1 MRFAHQ
7 DQPFNRVPAA
17 NRGWNDAQNQMLLPV
32 E

>member
-7 DQPFNRVPAA
+7 GQPLTECLPLTVA
-17 NRGWNDAQNQMLLPV
+17 WNDAQNQMLLPV